1 MESTT
6 NPKQAA
12 LPRPFFSKPAPDVAQ
27 ALLGC
32 VLVHDTDAG
41 TAAGRIVET
50 EAYDQTDAA
59 SHSARGRT
67 PRNAAMFGPGG
78 YAYVYRSYGIHWC
91 MNVSCGP
98 DGFGA
103 AVLLRA
109 LEPLEGL
116 VLMARRRNL
125 AEVLPLQLCRGPGNL
140 TQAMGIAGLHN
151 GVDLLAGPLRLT
163 RGAAVEAQRV
173 WVGPRIGI
181 TKAAEVPWRFAIG
194 DSPYVSGKRLI
205 SPASRR
211 A

>member
-6 NPKQAA
+6 NPKRAP
-12 LPRPFFSKPAPDVAQ
+12 LPRAFFSGPAPEVAR
-27 ALLGC
+27 ALLGS
-32 VLVHDTDAG
+32 VLIHTTDEG
-41 TAAGRIVET
+41 TVAGRIVET
-50 EAYDQTDAA
+50 EAYDQSDAA

-78 YAYVYRSYGIHWC
+78 HAYVYRSYGIHWC

-116 VLMARRRNL
+116 PLMASRRGL

-140 TQAMGIAGLHN
+140 TQAMGIVGAHN
-151 GVDLLAGPLRLT
+151 GVDLLGGALRLVP
-163 RGAAVEAQRV
+163 GEKVEARRV

-181 TKAAEVPWRFAIG
+181 TKAAEVPWRFAVL
-194 DSPYVSGKRLI
+194 DSAYVSGRRLT
-205 SPASRR
+205 ASRR

>member
-6 NPKQAA
+6 NPQSDA
-12 LPRPFFSKPAPDVAQ
+12 LPRAFFSGPAPEVAR
-27 ALLGC
+27 ALLGT
-32 VLVHDTDAG
+32 VLVHTSDAG
-41 TAAGRIVET
+41 TVAGRIVET

-98 DGFGA
+98 EGHGA

-116 VLMARRRNL
+116 PLMAERRRL
-125 AEVLPLQLCRGPGNL
+125 AEGLPLQLCRGPGNL
-140 TQAMGIAGLHN
+140 TQAMGIVGDHN
-151 GVDLLAGPLRLT
+151 GVDLLAGPLRLV
-163 RGAAVEAQRV
+163 RGAAVGAQHV

-181 TKAAEVPWRFAIG
+181 TQAAEVPWRFALL
-194 DSPYVSGKRLI
+194 DSPYVSGKRLT